1 MLSSAAI
8 AWEDIPSPVP
18 VKPSPS
24 SVVALILIWS
34 TSIPSASAIFF
45 RIASYTG
52 GLPGDAIFDLKWAT
66 LFQGAAVALTAAA
79 LYKSLHEEKTEAVLT
94 EVKA

>member
-1 MLSSAAI
+1 M
-8 AWEDIPSPVP
+8 D
-18 VKPSPS
+18 
-24 SVVALILIWS
+24 
-34 TSIPSASAIFF
+34 
-45 RIASYTG
+45 RITCHE
-52 GLPGDAIFDLKWAT
+52 LPE